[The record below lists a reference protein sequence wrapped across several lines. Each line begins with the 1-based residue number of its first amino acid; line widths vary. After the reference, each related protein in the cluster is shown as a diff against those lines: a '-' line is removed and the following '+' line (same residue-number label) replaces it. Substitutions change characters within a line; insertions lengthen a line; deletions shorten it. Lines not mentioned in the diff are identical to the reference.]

1 MRDEVHIGTDQ
12 LSHQLGKSLIAPL
25 RSAVLDD
32 DVRALDTAEVTQ
44 AEPESL
50 KPGSKRRRGCKA
62 QNPTPSSHE
71 LRSRNGIL
79 WYRGGGW
86 PHSGLI
92 LAARITLPHFSVYSA
107 MNLPNSAGE
116 LANGSALEI
125 PEVVSRRATIGVPE
139 NDAFRKSS
147 NRFFLSP
154 TTSPQSAVVRY
165 AASYRTMFRCDGRDI
180 RRQ

>member
-86 PHSGLI
+86 PSFRLDIGCPDH
-92 LAARITLPHFSVYSA
+92 LAPLLGIF
-107 MNLPNSAGE
+107 GDE
-116 LANGSALEI
+116 LAELG
-125 PEVVSRRATIGVPE
+125 
-139 NDAFRKSS
+139 
-147 NRFFLSP
+147 
-154 TTSPQSAVVRY
+154 
-165 AASYRTMFRCDGRDI
+165 GRV
-180 RRQ
+180 